1 MLSFTS
7 FFWLSVADF
16 SISFSCAV
24 LCAFVLFRME
34 LGNSGMFRPEMLRPM
49 GLPEDVRVIAWG
61 LGLERQT
68 MLVYGIKHIR
78 DLFGPK
84 VKLDIISQNPICR
97 FDKHQTK

>member
-1 MLSFTS
+1 MM
-7 FFWLSVADF
+7 SV
-16 SISFSCAV
+16 IVLLTCSC
-24 LCAFVLFRME
+24 FVFVS
-34 LGNSGMFRPEMLRPM
+34 NSGMFRPEMLRPM

-84 VKLDIISQNPICR
+84 VKLDIIQKNAVCR
-97 FDKHQTK
+97 FDKNEVE